1 MCFLKLN
8 MYFYFVV
15 LIELNVQCS
24 SLVGK
29 FDNLFEYILKIFKY
43 ELKNNKNS
51 NIMYLYFYVDFVN
64 NRLFI
69 LLFVNLNKC
78 FDIDEQYYDFGVF
91 LQI

>member
-1 MCFLKLN
+1 

-29 FDNLFEYILKIFKY
+29 FDNLFEYILKIIKY
-43 ELKNNKNS
+43 ELLKNNNNS

-78 FDIDEQYYDFGVF
+78 FDIDEQYCDFGVC